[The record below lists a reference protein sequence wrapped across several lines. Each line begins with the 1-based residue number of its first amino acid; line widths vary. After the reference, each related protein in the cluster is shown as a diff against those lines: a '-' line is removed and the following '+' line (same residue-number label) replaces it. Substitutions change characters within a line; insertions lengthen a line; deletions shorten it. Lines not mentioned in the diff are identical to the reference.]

1 MLHTIFAAALI
12 ARLAVIPTTALAQG
26 AGVNAGV
33 NAAVTTPVGGVNA
46 SVSAKVTAAKAKAT
60 KEIDRRIALLADMQ
74 ARIQT
79 MQKVTDAFKQN
90 LSAAVQTQTTALQT
104 LKTKIDAET
113 DEAVIK
119 ADVQS
124 ITQSHQIFA
133 LFMPQARIAAMADRE
148 VVLANMMA
156 TLGAKL
162 QARVVAAQTAGAEVA
177 ALNLALTEL
186 NTKINSANTQ
196 AQAAVSASA
205 VLSPDNNDKTKMAAN
220 AAALKAAR
228 TNLQAAHKDL
238 QDARKAIQ
246 TILDGLKKAEASV
259 TATTTAQVQ

>member
-1 MLHTIFAAALI
+1 MVSVATF
-12 ARLAVIPTTALAQG
+12 PTVVSAQG

-33 NAAVTTPVGGVNA
+33 QATVTTPAGGVNA
-46 SVSAKVTAAKAKAT
+46 SVTAKVAAAKTKAV
-60 KEIDRRIALLADMQ
+60 KEIDRRIALLTDMQ
-74 ARIQT
+74 ARIQI

-90 LSAAVQTQTTALQT
+90 LSAAVQTQMTALQT
-104 LKTKIDAET
+104 FKTKIEAEG
-113 DEAVIK
+113 DEAVVK

-124 ITQSHQIFA
+124 MKESHGIFA

-156 TLGAKL
+156 ALGAKL
-162 QARVVAAQTAGAEVA
+162 QARVVAVGTAGAEVG

-205 VLSPDNNDKTKMAAN
+205 VLAPDNNDKAKMAAN

-228 TNLQAAHKDL
+228 TNLQAAHQDL

-246 TILDGLKKAEASV
+246 TIIDGLKKAEASI
-259 TATTTAQVQ
+259 TATTTTQVQ